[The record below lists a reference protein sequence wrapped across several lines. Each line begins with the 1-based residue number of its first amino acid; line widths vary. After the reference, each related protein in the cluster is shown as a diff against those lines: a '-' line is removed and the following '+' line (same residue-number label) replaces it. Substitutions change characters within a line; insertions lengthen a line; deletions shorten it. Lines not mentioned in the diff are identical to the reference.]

1 MDDEA
6 ARMNDPARCVE
17 PTTGPAILCPH
28 LWATRR
34 AHAVQWLLTVT
45 REAPLPQT
53 SDASARWVEELR
65 TWATEGFSHI
75 LLDFGHV
82 TDTEPVQRFVE
93 EVMAPLR

>member
-1 MDDEA
+1 
-6 ARMNDPARCVE
+6 MNDPARCVE

-28 LWATRR
+28 SWATRR

-45 REAPLPQT
+45 REAPLPQM
-53 SDASARWVEELR
+53 SDESARWVEELR
-65 TWATEGFSHI
+65 TWATEGGSHI